1 MYGTMQTQ
9 TVAQPATRPAPQS
22 STEPQPELDT
32 KACPQEGAMLD
43 DDDLYA
49 NLAHTD

>member
-9 TVAQPATRPAPQS
+9 PVAQPAARPPSPS
-22 STEPQPELDT
+22 STEPAPELDT
-32 KACPQEGAMLD
+32 KGHDRDTAHD